1 VRDAPA
7 IERHDDEYLS
17 LVRYDPRELQ
27 NDEYCPAKSAGRN
40 DGMTIETGAKQRR
53 ARYSHEMRQD
63 ILQAA
68 REIIAEEGAGALSIR
83 GIARR
88 IGYSA
93 PALYEYFSG
102 KEAIAEALFVS
113 GFEQLR
119 AAMEHVEQTTA
130 DPVVRLREMA
140 RVYRR
145 FAQTHPEEYS
155 LMFGRP
161 IPEFR
166 PTEELMVTTAIP
178 AFAPLQRAVEEAIA
192 AGSFR
197 PMDARIAATAA
208 WAMMHGL
215 VSLDFAGMS
224 GPDCD
229 LPPGTQG
236 PAFISGIYDDALLM
250 LSFGANTAP
259 LPPA

>member
-1 VRDAPA
+1 
-7 IERHDDEYLS
+7 
-17 LVRYDPRELQ
+17 
-27 NDEYCPAKSAGRN
+27 
-40 DGMTIETGAKQRR
+40 MTIETGAKQRR

-88 IGYSA
+88 IAYSA

-119 AAMEHVEQTTA
+119 AAMEHVEQTIA

-140 RVYRR
+140 WAYRQ

-236 PAFISGIYDDALLM
+236 PAFISGIYDDALSM
-250 LSFGANTAP
+250 LSFGANAAP
-259 LPPA
+259 LPPASDGKEISEHQRKVLKTSR